1 MSGNDDFLEWPIK
14 IKNIHIQGLKI
25 TKESFIR
32 HHLASLTQ
40 PLTQPDSYG
49 ELDKRIG
56 EVKKKLHGL
65 DIFTNIKLILDKTP
79 TGQLDHDII
88 AVVEEKDCRAASINA
103 NTSPETGQQ
112 SIGITGLSRNALGA
126 AENLKVS
133 MTFGALTTPSGSLDF
148 SKPYPFG
155 NFATLNLRSFY
166 TVNDNR
172 YSSSYF
178 EHSRGGKITLSD
190 LSGHHRIGYTY
201 DWRDVSPSGYANNLH
216 DKLVSSKNK
225 KIKKPSESVKTC
237 VRSSIKSSIDYNFS
251 ISQLD
256 SPLLPTQGR
265 AINFSTELAGLGGD
279 VQFGKVKADAKF
291 YYPIHRHVSLGT
303 SFRCGYLR
311 PLSNFLSQ
319 KNDTNER
326 QSLINDRFFL
336 GGPLVMRGFGANSIG
351 PSDSG
356 DYLGGDLYASAGIEG
371 TFSLPF
377 QSCQQNGIR
386 GHIFANCGNLIS
398 MHDSEIDRKRKLPIK
413 NFSSSSN
420 DNNHS
425 GGTDK
430 NITDLLSGMRAS
442 IGTGLVIPTPLG
454 RLEFNFSYPLRTFPG
469 DIVKSWQ
476 FGFGVIVS

>member
-1 MSGNDDFLEWPIK
+1 MSENDDSRFLEWPIK
-14 IKNIHIQGLKI
+14 IKNIHMQGLKI

-32 HHLASLTQ
+32 HHLT
-40 PLTQPDSYG
+40 PLMQVNSYG

-65 DIFTNIKLILDKTP
+65 DIFRDVKLILDKTP
-79 TGQLDHDII
+79 NGQLNHDIL
-88 AVVEEKDCRAASINA
+88 AVVEETDRWAGSFNV

-112 SIGITGLSRNALGA
+112 SVVISGLSRNALGT
-126 AENLKVS
+126 AENLKLS
-133 MTFGALTTPSGSLDF
+133 MTFGAMTTPSGSLDF

-155 NFATLNLRSFY
+155 NFASLNLRSFY

-178 EHSRGGKITLSD
+178 EHSRGGKIMLGD

-201 DWRDVSPSGYANNLH
+201 NWRDVSPSGYANNLH
-216 DKLVSSKNK
+216 DVLVSSKNK
-225 KIKKPSESVKTC
+225 KIKKPSESVKSC

-256 SPLLPTQGR
+256 SPVLPTQGR
-265 AINFSTELAGLGGD
+265 EIKFSTELAGLGGD

-303 SFRCGYLR
+303 SLRCGYLR
-311 PLSNFLSQ
+311 PFSNFLSR
-319 KNDTNER
+319 KNDTNEV

-336 GGPLVMRGFGANSIG
+336 GGPVVMRGFGVNSIG

-356 DYLGGDLYASAGIEG
+356 DYLGGDLYASAGIEC
-371 TFSLPF
+371 TFALPL

-386 GHIFANCGNLIS
+386 GHIFANCGNLMSI
-398 MHDSEIDRKRKLPIK
+398 HDSEVDRKRKLPIE
-413 NFSSSSN
+413 NFSSSRN
-420 DNNHS
+420 GNNHS
-425 GGTDK
+425 GDTDK
-430 NITDLLSGMRAS
+430 NIAHLISGMRAS

-469 DIVKSWQ
+469 DVVKPWQ
-476 FGFGVIVS
+476 FGFGIIAP